1 MAERQITVSIIGCLN
16 NCIREYR
23 NKMRVMRNLLE
34 DEYVQDVI
42 DDEIKEYLA
51 EDIND
56 DLDKVLEDFFDQEH
70 GMIKIGTT
78 LAEDLQKAK
87 WGDFDKMEML
97 RAETEEEKAE
107 LKHIVDALN

>member
-1 MAERQITVSIIGCLN
+1 MAKRQMTISIIGCLN

-34 DEYVQDVI
+34 DEYVKEAI
-42 DDEIKEYLA
+42 SDEICEYLS
-51 EDIND
+51 DND
-56 DLDKVLEDFFDQEH
+56 CDNPKEVIEDFFDQEH
-70 GMIKIGTT
+70 GMIKIGTL

-97 RAETEEEKAE
+97 QANTEEEKAE
-107 LKHIVDALN
+107 LKQVVDVLN

>member
-56 DLDKVLEDFFDQEH
+56 DLNKVLEDFFDQEH

-107 LKHIVDALN
+107 LKQVIDVLN